1 MGEPIV
7 NPMWFYYLQL
17 VEKADFIC
25 FMATVVFGAII
36 IIGLIF
42 HTITYLDEY
51 DISFTD
57 EEITPLPERIK
68 SFIKVPMIFFII
80 ALIIGAVIPT
90 KETLVSMK
98 IAEYATYENLDIA
111 TEKIKDVTDYI
122 FEKIDELGD

>member
-17 VEKADFIC
+17 VEKVNFIC
-25 FMATVVFGAII
+25 IVVIIVLGII
-36 IIGLIF
+36 IISGVIF
-42 HTITYLDEY
+42 HIATYLDEY
-51 DISFTD
+51 DVSFTD
-57 EEITPLPERIK
+57 EKITPLSVRIK
-68 SFIKVPMIFFII
+68 SFIKIPMMLFII
-80 ALIIGAVIPT
+80 VLIISTVIPT

-98 IAEYATYENLDIA
+98 IAEYTTYENLDIA